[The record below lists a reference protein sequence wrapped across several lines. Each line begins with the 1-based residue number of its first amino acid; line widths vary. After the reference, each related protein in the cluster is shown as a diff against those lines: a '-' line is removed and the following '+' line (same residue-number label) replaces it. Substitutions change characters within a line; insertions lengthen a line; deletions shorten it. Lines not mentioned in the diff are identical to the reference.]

1 VQSKDSN
8 LIIEVVNS
16 EAENEFLL
24 GKLKFPLKRI
34 TNQDEYD
41 AYLEIPDEHDEQ
53 LIIIKVK
60 AKIRFIWSYLKLFQE
75 MQIKTEKTIA
85 SYEKILAKS
94 NQLIDSL
101 NEPFKFNTPQ
111 NQNPNYNSTNSIY

>member
-1 VQSKDSN
+1 MQSKDSN

-60 AKIRFIWSYLKLFQE
+60 AKIRLIWFYLKLFQE